1 MSREQPRVC
10 VVGSANV
17 DLTFRAA
24 SLPRPG
30 ETLAGRS
37 FQLAFGGKGAN
48 QAVAAARL
56 GARVHLVARVGCDL
70 FGEQLR
76 QHFLAEHIDAS
87 HVRTD
92 DSQSSGAASITV
104 DDEGRNCILV
114 VAGANGGLAPADV
127 QAAAPTIAACQILLC
142 QLEVPVETTRTA
154 LRVAREA
161 GVTTVL
167 NPAPAAP
174 LADEVLRLADLCVPN
189 ETEAERLTGKPVTD
203 LAEAEAAA
211 RMLQARGARTVV
223 VTLGERGA
231 LLVDQG
237 ARHIQ
242 AVPVRAVDTT
252 GAGDAFI
259 GGLAVFLAE
268 GLDLERAAGRACAV
282 AALSV
287 TRLGAQAALPS
298 SAELEAFLAA
308 RRAVEV
314 SP

>member
-1 MSREQPRVC
+1 MRLDRPRVC

-30 ETLAGRS
+30 ETLAGS
-37 FQLAFGGKGAN
+37 AFQLAFGGKGAN

-56 GARVHLVARVGCDL
+56 GAAVGLVARVGSDL
-70 FGEQLR
+70 FGQQMR
-76 QHFLAEHIDAS
+76 QHFLAEHVDTT
-87 HVRTD
+87 HVGTD
-92 DSQSSGAASITV
+92 DSRPSGVASITV

-114 VAGANGGLAPADV
+114 VAGANGALTPADV
-127 QAAAPTIAACQILLC
+127 RGAADAIQTSRVLLC
-142 QLEVPVETTRTA
+142 QLEVPVETTHAA
-154 LRVAREA
+154 LEVARGA

-189 ETEAERLTGKPVTD
+189 ESEAERLTGRPVTTP
-203 LAEAEAAA
+203 AEAEAAA
-211 RMLQARGARTVV
+211 RVLQARGARTVL
-223 VTLGERGA
+223 VTLG
-231 LLVDQG
+231 DQG
-237 ARHIQ
+237 VLVAGQAVRHIP
-242 AVPVRAVDTT
+242 ALSVRAVDTT

-268 GLDLERAAGRACAV
+268 GLPLEQAAARACAV

-298 SAELEAFLAA
+298 RAELEAFLAA
-308 RRAVEV
+308 R
-314 SP
+314 